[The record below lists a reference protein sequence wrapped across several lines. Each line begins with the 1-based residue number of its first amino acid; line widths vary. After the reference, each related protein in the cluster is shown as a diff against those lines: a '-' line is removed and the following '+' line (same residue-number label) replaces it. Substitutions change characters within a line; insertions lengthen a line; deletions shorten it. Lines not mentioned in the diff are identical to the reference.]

1 VNTLV
6 DLSILNFKFVNKP
19 LLIGGKALEYYGIR
33 KAGSDID
40 LVISIEDHKKLV
52 LQFPSN
58 IKDLFGDIGICE
70 YGFEIWNQICRYTY
84 YELKPDAIELDTIL
98 VASIEKLILLKTL
111 AIHIPK
117 YYNDLILIKDY
128 LLKEKYK

>member
-1 VNTLV
+1 MNTLV